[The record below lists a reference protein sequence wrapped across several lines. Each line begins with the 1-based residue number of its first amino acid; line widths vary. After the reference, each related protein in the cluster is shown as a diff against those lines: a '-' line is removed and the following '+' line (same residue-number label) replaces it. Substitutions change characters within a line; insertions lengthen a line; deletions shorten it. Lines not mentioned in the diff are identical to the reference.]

1 MNVVLNAA
9 LFQAG
14 WWSCVLGAAHGHAA
28 WGVIVAAAVIA
39 WHLAR
44 AARPRRELALASIA
58 ALAGAVFENA
68 LARSA
73 WVRYADD
80 GASLAF
86 APVWIVAM
94 WPLFATTLNV
104 SLRALR
110 THPWIA
116 ALVGLAGGPAAY
128 YAGARLGAL
137 ELVSPGNAL
146 AAIAAGW
153 AILTPALC
161 AAARRLDGYPRP

>member
-1 MNVVLNAA
+1 MKVILNAA

-14 WWSCVLGAAHGHAA
+14 WWACVLGAAHGHAT

-44 AARPRRELALASIA
+44 AARPRKELALASIA
-58 ALAGAVFENA
+58 VLAGLVFENA
-68 LARSA
+68 LARSE
-73 WVRYADD
+73 WVRYTDE
-80 GASLAF
+80 GEGLAL
-86 APVWIVAM
+86 APLWIVAM

-137 ELVSPGNAL
+137 ELLSPVNAL

-161 AAARRLDGYPRP
+161 AAARRFDGYPRP